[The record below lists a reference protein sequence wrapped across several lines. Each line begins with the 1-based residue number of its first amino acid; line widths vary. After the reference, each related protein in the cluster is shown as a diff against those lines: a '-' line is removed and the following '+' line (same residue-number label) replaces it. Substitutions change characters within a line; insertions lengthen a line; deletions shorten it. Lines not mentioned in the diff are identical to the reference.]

1 VNSVTIILYALSEPL
16 LYKIIHCEREAVVHC
31 FLFTSCSQVC
41 QDCSHS
47 LTFLPIL
54 LTLIL
59 GLGLV
64 VIVLFLNLG
73 ASPTFDSLLF
83 FIQVHLRFMFRLRL

>member
-1 VNSVTIILYALSEPL
+1 MVTVE
-16 LYKIIHCEREAVVHC
+16 KFHFGFKFFFC
-31 FLFTSCSQVC
+31 FQICR
-41 QDCSHS
+41 DCSHA

-54 LTLIL
+54 LTILL
-59 GLGLV
+59 GLALV

-83 FIQVHLRFMFRLRL
+83 FVQVRQIFNSCFIE

>member
-1 VNSVTIILYALSEPL
+1 MVTVGRFLTL
-16 LYKIIHCEREAVVHC
+16 C
-31 FLFTSCSQVC
+31 FSLFFCSQTC
-41 QDCSHS
+41 RDCSHA

-54 LTLIL
+54 LTILL
-59 GLGLV
+59 GLALV

-83 FIQVHLRFMFRLRL
+83 FVQVRQILTLVS

>member
-1 VNSVTIILYALSEPL
+1 MQTPQT
-16 LYKIIHCEREAVVHC
+16 CR
-31 FLFTSCSQVC
+31 
-41 QDCSHS
+41 DCSHA

-54 LTLIL
+54 LTILL
-59 GLGLV
+59 GLALV

-83 FIQVHLRFMFRLRL
+83 FVQVRQILTLVF

>member
-1 VNSVTIILYALSEPL
+1 MVTVG
-16 LYKIIHCEREAVVHC
+16 KFHFGFNFFC
-31 FLFTSCSQVC
+31 FQICR
-41 QDCSHS
+41 DCSHA

-54 LTLIL
+54 LTILL
-59 GLGLV
+59 GLALV

-83 FIQVHLRFMFRLRL
+83 FVQVQQILTLDLLLTCLCLPTMHCYK